1 MPKVIKQDEISQNY
15 WQGPYFC
22 TMMKFIIYGMLIY
35 FLYKLIFQ
43 VVVPVSKGVRS
54 VRKNMEQMQKQ
65 QAEAIRNAQNS
76 HKSSQNTS
84 ANYAPKEE
92 PVEAEYIE
100 FEEVKKK

>member
-22 TMMKFIIYGMLIY
+22 SMTKFIIYGFLIY
-35 FLYKLIFQ
+35 FLYKVIFQ

-65 QAEAIRNAQNS
+65 QAEAVINAQNT
-76 HKSSQNTS
+76 QNTT
-84 ANYAPKEE
+84 ANYAPKEA

>member
-1 MPKVIKQDEISQNY
+1 
-15 WQGPYFC
+15 
-22 TMMKFIIYGMLIY
+22 MKFIIYGMLIY

-54 VRKNMEQMQKQ
+54 VRKNMEQMQKK
-65 QAEAIRNAQNS
+65 QAEAARNAQNS
-76 HKSSQNTS
+76 QKAGQNTS
-84 ANYAPKEE
+84 ANYAPKEA

>member
-1 MPKVIKQDEISQNY
+1 
-15 WQGPYFC
+15 
-22 TMMKFIIYGMLIY
+22 MKFIIYGMLIY

-43 VVVPVSKGVRS
+43 IVVPVSKGVKS
-54 VRKNMEQMQKQ
+54 VRQNMEQMQRQ
-65 QAEAIRNAQNS
+65 QAEAVRNAQNS
-76 HKSSQNTS
+76 QKAGQNTS

>member
-65 QAEAIRNAQNS
+65 QADAIRNAQNS
-76 HKSSQNTS
+76 QKAGQNTS
-84 ANYAPKEE
+84 ANYSPKEA

>member
-1 MPKVIKQDEISQNY
+1 MPKVIKKDEISQKY

-22 TMMKFIIYGMLIY
+22 SMTKFILYGFLIY
-35 FLYKLIFQ
+35 FLYKVIFQ
-43 VVVPVSKGVRS
+43 VVVPVTKGVRS
-54 VRKNMEQMQKQ
+54 VRKNMEQMQKK
-65 QAEAIRNAQNS
+65 QAEAVRNAQNS
-76 HKSSQNTS
+76 QKAGQNTS